1 MKHKKRRLGALLLA
15 LLLLLGGCAIQAP
28 STQEQLPDTDPQ
40 QTRIEALEAELNEL
54 KEKEESYKA
63 QIDALETRI
72 LQLTT
77 ATAPKDPLTES
88 VTFHYRAE
96 NGGAVITGYAGN
108 VALLTVPDTLDGLP
122 VIAIGEHAFERASLT
137 AIILPEGIT
146 EIGWFAFYECQNLAG
161 VTLPSTVREIGYAV
175 FDGCPLLTLHCPAD
189 SYAERYAQSYAIPY
203 TNT

>member
-1 MKHKKRRLGALLLA
+1 MKHKKRKLGALLLA
-15 LLLLLGGCAIQAP
+15 LLLLLGGCAIQTP
-28 STQEQLPDTDPQ
+28 STQEPSPDTDPQ
-40 QTRIEALEAELNEL
+40 QTRIEALEAELTEL
-54 KEKEESYKA
+54 KEKEESYKE
-63 QIDALETRI
+63 QIEALETRI

-77 ATAPKDPLTES
+77 ATTKDPLTES

-108 VALLTVPDTLDGLP
+108 VALLTIPATLDGLP

-146 EIGWFAFYECQNLAG
+146 KIGWFAFYECPNLAG
-161 VTLPSTVREIGYAV
+161 VTLPASVCEIGYAV
-175 FDGCPLLTLHCPAD
+175 FDGCPLLNLLCPAG